1 MKFYQKLTF
10 IFLPF
15 FFASC
20 VSTLI
25 KPDYVYGIR
34 DTIEWGRLEDK
45 ILSWEGDT
53 KSALV
58 KSWGI
63 PNNQMDLGNGE
74 EQLEYFISSTDRTM
88 TVYGSHDTTNT
99 DAIIRFYLVNNEIK
113 KISYN
118 GEQHRL
124 QEICKGYGKNWHS
137 RSYSIYYDAEKRL
150 KYKHPPTHED
160 FSTDELFTLLLPLSK
175 YHDNKKYSRQ
185 LYQEAED
192 KYKKEGASKSEM
204 ELDIWRDQDTG
215 AFFYRPLWNIESFL
229 ARVKVY
235 REKFEGENF
244 DWEPYFLDSINVI
257 SKPSL
262 AIIESKTDMNLADI
276 LEQYKLFSPYSGG
289 TYFTSTN
296 RQIAQMIHQYKLFW
310 VYESLDSVFEMMQN
324 TFNFSFSPSSKAYK
338 NFIIK
343 NDDGRFFWIVNSND
357 KFWFTYF
364 DIIVNEENDKTYHEF
379 GEKYNSIMTT
389 YVQNEKQIELYKSPI
404 IETHGIANPDY
415 DLSKAT
421 ALEEENKGLYFKAQE
436 YSEKMKIKFL
446 FKFTYY
452 IK

>member
-34 DTIEWGRLEDK
+34 DTIEWGMLEDE

-204 ELDIWRDQDTG
+204 ELDIWRDQNTG

-244 DWEPYFLDSINVI
+244 DWEPYFLDSINVM
-257 SKPSL
+257 SKPSSSPERDTAL
-262 AIIESKTDMNLADI
+262 IAVEKQKIKEQTEKQLEDLKQQALDDLEKEIQEKARHADKICRYTMDDFNSGRVRWQNVPLKDIQALKNYSTQSLIDFFNTYDYRKDIEDM
-276 LEQYKLFSPYSGG
+276 
-289 TYFTSTN
+289 
-296 RQIAQMIHQYKLFW
+296 
-310 VYESLDSVFEMMQN
+310 LDSRGGK
-324 TFNFSFSPSSKAYK
+324 S
-338 NFIIK
+338 
-343 NDDGRFFWIVNSND
+343 
-357 KFWFTYF
+357 
-364 DIIVNEENDKTYHEF
+364 EENIIYCINDFLSHGLNYATVIGWVAWVEY
-379 GEKYNSIMTT
+379 Y
-389 YVQNEKQIELYKSPI
+389 YELYPNHIPK
-404 IETHGIANPDY
+404 
-415 DLSKAT
+415 
-421 ALEEENKGLYFKAQE
+421 
-436 YSEKMKIKFL
+436 
-446 FKFTYY
+446 
-452 IK
+452 